1 MCVYIYICTH
11 VYVCIY
17 IYMYVYIYIYIWMVC
32 MGSIR
37 LYEVLYRWFG

>member
-1 MCVYIYICTH
+1 MCVYIYI
-11 VYVCIY
+11 YVHMC
-17 IYMYVYIYIYIWMVC
+17 MYVYIYICMYTYIYIWMVC